1 MVLLLCLKM
10 LKSGLCY
17 GVYDLKVQLLL
28 LGYLIPEAFDSNLF
42 SILDVGEA
50 EKLFF
55 RFVMHVSVWQCGN
68 FLFLKCPVDNKIKN
82 TGCAIIWILNETFP

>member
-1 MVLLLCLKM
+1 MVLLLCFKM

-55 RFVMHVSVWQCGN
+55 NICHACQFGN
-68 FLFLKCPVDNKIKN
+68 V
-82 TGCAIIWILNETFP
+82 ATFCS

>member
-1 MVLLLCLKM
+1 M

-55 RFVMHVSVWQCGN
+55 YICHACQFGN
-68 FLFLKCPVDNKIKN
+68 V
-82 TGCAIIWILNETFP
+82 ATFCS